1 MATEEK
7 TTALPEGW
15 PAESGQRLEKA
26 RALRALGVPLYPTRF
41 ERTHRLSEVV
51 AAHGGRALEELEALK
66 PAARIAGRVML
77 KRPHG
82 KASFATLSDGGGEL
96 QVYIRQDDVGEPAY
110 RMFDLVDRGDY
121 LGVAGHVMRTR
132 KGELSVQARE
142 LHFLSK
148 ALLPPP

>member
-26 RALRALGVPLYPTRF
+26 RALRALGVPLYPTCF

-66 PAARIAGRVML
+66 KMML
-77 KRPHG
+77 KRP
-82 KASFATLSDGGGEL
+82 TLLITDIMMPEMDGYEL
-96 QVYIRQDDVGEPAY
+96 VSSVRKDDQLADVPVIMLTARTQDNDVTQGYTSGTDLYLTKPFNPIELIRFVQ
-110 RMFDLVDRGDY
+110 RI
-121 LGVAGHVMRTR
+121 LG
-132 KGELSVQARE
+132 
-142 LHFLSK
+142 
-148 ALLPPP
+148 